1 MPRATHPLHELL
13 GPARGRLFEALRSG
27 SEPGVHLRELSRG
40 AGLSLSSLQR
50 ELDRMF
56 SLGLLRRTAQAN
68 RVVFG
73 LKRDEPFV
81 KLLLAASAA
90 LGLRGNQL
98 RGMPSDRDAEKV
110 FVDLC
115 AHFPP
120 DPALWKGLGD
130 AEFLAG
136 VAVVLAGHSGFDRAA
151 YLALA
156 ESLSPGA
163 STPDRHEVW
172 HRAHRPN
179 LPRLFSMID
188 RERQTHARA
197 EDQ

>member
-1 MPRATHPLHELL
+1 MERATHPFRELI

-27 SEPGVHLRELSRG
+27 PESGVHLRELSRG

-50 ELDRMF
+50 ELDRLL
-56 SLGLLRRTAQAN
+56 SSGLLRRRTQAN
-68 RVVFG
+68 RVVFD
-73 LKRDEPFV
+73 LKRDEPLV
-81 KLLLAASAA
+81 KLLLASAA
-90 LGLRGNQL
+90 ALDLRGVRL
-98 RGMPSDRDAEKV
+98 KGMPSDRDAERT

-120 DPALWKGLGD
+120 DAELWGRLGD

-136 VAVVLAGHSGFDRAA
+136 VAVLLAGHSGFERAA

-163 STPDRHEVW
+163 SAPDRHAAW
-172 HRAHRPN
+172 HRTHRPN

-188 RERQTHARA
+188 RERRTHARA

>member
-1 MPRATHPLHELL
+1 MARTTHPLDELI
-13 GPARGRLFEALRSG
+13 GPARGRLIEALRSG
-27 SEPGVHLRELSRG
+27 PESGVHLRELSRG

-50 ELDRMF
+50 ELERLLA
-56 SLGLLRRTAQAN
+56 SGLLSRRTRAN
-68 RVVFG
+68 RVVFD
-73 LKRDEPFV
+73 LRRDEPLV
-81 KLLLAASAA
+81 KLLLATAAA
-90 LGLRGNQL
+90 LELREARL
-98 RGMPSDRDAEKV
+98 TRMPSDRAAEKG

-120 DPALWKGLGD
+120 DAELWRRLGD

-136 VAVVLAGHSGFDRAA
+136 VAVLLAGHSGFDRPA

-163 STPDRHEVW
+163 STPDSHAAW

-188 RERQTHARA
+188 RERRTHARA
-197 EDQ
+197 ENQ

>member
-1 MPRATHPLHELL
+1 
-13 GPARGRLFEALRSG
+13 
-27 SEPGVHLRELSRG
+27 
-40 AGLSLSSLQR
+40 
-50 ELDRMF
+50 
-56 SLGLLRRTAQAN
+56 
-68 RVVFG
+68 
-73 LKRDEPFV
+73 
-81 KLLLAASAA
+81 
-90 LGLRGNQL
+90 LRGVRL
-98 RGMPSDRDAEKV
+98 KGMPSDRDAERT

-120 DPALWKGLGD
+120 DAELWGRLGD

-136 VAVVLAGHSGFDRAA
+136 VAVLLAGHSGFERAA

-163 STPDRHEVW
+163 SAPDRHAAW
-172 HRAHRPN
+172 HRTHRPN

-188 RERQTHARA
+188 RERRTHARA

>member
-1 MPRATHPLHELL
+1 MAPTTHPLHELI
-13 GPARGRLFEALRSG
+13 GPARGRLIEALRSS
-27 SEPGVHLRELSRG
+27 SESGVHLRELSRG

-50 ELDRMF
+50 ELERLLA
-56 SLGLLRRTAQAN
+56 SGLLSRRTQAN
-68 RVVFG
+68 RVVFD
-73 LKRDEPFV
+73 LKRDEPSV
-81 KLLLAASAA
+81 KLLLAAAAA
-90 LGLRGNQL
+90 LELREARL
-98 RGMPSDRDAEKV
+98 TGMPSGRVAEKT

-120 DPALWKGLGD
+120 DAELWKGLGD

-136 VAVVLAGHSGFDRAA
+136 VAIMLAGHSGFDRAA

-172 HRAHRPN
+172 HRVHRPN

-188 RERQTHARA
+188 RERRTHARA
-197 EDQ
+197 ENQ

>member
-1 MPRATHPLHELL
+1 MDRTVHPLRELI
-13 GPARGRLFEALRSG
+13 GPARGRLIEALRSG
-27 SEPGVHLRELSRG
+27 PESGVHLRELSRG

-50 ELDRMF
+50 ELERLLA
-56 SLGLLRRTAQAN
+56 SGLLSRRTRAN
-68 RVVFG
+68 RVVFD
-73 LKRDEPFV
+73 LKRDEPSV
-81 KLLLAASAA
+81 KLLLATAAA
-90 LGLRGNQL
+90 LELREARL
-98 RGMPSDRDAEKV
+98 TRMPSDRVAEKA

-120 DPALWKGLGD
+120 DAELWRRLGD

-136 VAVVLAGHSGFDRAA
+136 VAVLLAGHSGFDRAA

-163 STPDRHEVW
+163 STPERHEAW

-188 RERQTHARA
+188 RERRTHARA
-197 EDQ
+197 ENQ

>member
-1 MPRATHPLHELL
+1 MDHARHPLHELL

-27 SEPGVHLRELSRG
+27 PEPGVHLRELSRG

-50 ELDRMF
+50 ELDRLL
-56 SLGLLRRTAQAN
+56 SSGLLRRRTRAN

-73 LKRDEPFV
+73 LKREEPLV

-90 LGLRGNQL
+90 LGLRGVRL
-98 RGMPSDRDAEKV
+98 KGMPSDRDAEKA

-120 DPALWKGLGD
+120 DAELWKGLGD

-156 ESLSPGA
+156 ESLCPGSSA
-163 STPDRHEVW
+163 PERHEAW
-172 HRAHRPN
+172 HRTHRPN

-188 RERQTHARA
+188 RERRTHARA

>member
-1 MPRATHPLHELL
+1 MERASHPFRELI
-13 GPARGRLFEALRSG
+13 GPARGRLFEALRS
-27 SEPGVHLRELSRG
+27 SPESGVHLRELSRG

-50 ELDRMF
+50 ELDRLL
-56 SLGLLRRTAQAN
+56 SSGLLRRRTQAN
-68 RVVFG
+68 RVVFD
-73 LKRDEPFV
+73 LKRDEPLV
-81 KLLLAASAA
+81 KLLLAAAAA
-90 LGLRGNQL
+90 LELRGIQL
-98 RGMPSDRDAEKV
+98 RKMPSDRSAESA
-110 FVDLC
+110 FVGLC

-120 DPALWKGLGD
+120 DAELWKGLGD

-163 STPDRHEVW
+163 STPERHEAW

-179 LPRLFSMID
+179 LPRFFSMID
-188 RERQTHARA
+188 RERRTHARA
-197 EDQ
+197 ENQ

>member
-1 MPRATHPLHELL
+1 MQRAIHPFRELI

-27 SEPGVHLRELSRG
+27 PESGVHLRELSRG

-56 SLGLLRRTAQAN
+56 SSGLLRRTTQAN

-73 LKRDEPFV
+73 LKREEPFV
-81 KLLLAASAA
+81 KLLLAAAAA
-90 LGLRGNQL
+90 LELRGVRL
-98 RGMPSDRDAEKV
+98 KGMPSDRDAERT

-120 DPALWKGLGD
+120 DVELWGRLGD

-136 VAVVLAGHSGFDRAA
+136 VAVLLAGHSGFERAA

-163 STPDRHEVW
+163 SAPDRHAAW
-172 HRAHRPN
+172 HRTHRPN

-188 RERQTHARA
+188 RERRTHARA

>member
-1 MPRATHPLHELL
+1 M
-13 GPARGRLFEALRSG
+13 
-27 SEPGVHLRELSRG
+27 LS
-40 AGLSLSSLQR
+40 A
-50 ELDRMF
+50 
-56 SLGLLRRTAQAN
+56 GLLRRTARAN

-73 LKRDEPFV
+73 LKREAPFV

-90 LGLRGNQL
+90 LGLREVPL
-98 RGMPSDRDAEKV
+98 RGLPSDRDAEKV

-163 STPDRHEVW
+163 STPDRHVAW
-172 HRAHRPN
+172 HRAQRPN
-179 LPRLFSMID
+179 LPRLFAMID
-188 RERQTHARA
+188 RERRTHARA

>member
-1 MPRATHPLHELL
+1 MEPTTHPLHELI
-13 GPARGRLFEALRSG
+13 GPARGRLIEALRSS
-27 SEPGVHLRELSRG
+27 SESGVHLRELSRA

-50 ELDRMF
+50 ELERLLA
-56 SLGLLRRTAQAN
+56 SGLLSRRTQAN
-68 RVVFG
+68 RVVFD
-73 LKRDEPFV
+73 LKRDEPSV
-81 KLLLAASAA
+81 KLLLAAVAA
-90 LGLRGNQL
+90 LELREVRL
-98 RGMPSDRDAEKV
+98 SRMPSDRDAEKA

-115 AHFPP
+115 AHFSP
-120 DPALWKGLGD
+120 DAELWKGLGD

-136 VAVVLAGHSGFDRAA
+136 VAIMLAGHSGFDRAA

-163 STPDRHEVW
+163 STLDRHEAW

-188 RERQTHARA
+188 RERRTHARA
-197 EDQ
+197 ENQ

>member
-1 MPRATHPLHELL
+1 MERDC
-13 GPARGRLFEALRSG
+13 RSR
-27 SEPGVHLRELSRG
+27 VHLRELSRG

-50 ELDRMF
+50 ELERLLA
-56 SLGLLRRTAQAN
+56 SGLLSRRTQAN
-68 RVVFG
+68 RVVFD
-73 LKRDEPFV
+73 LKRDEPSV
-81 KLLLAASAA
+81 KLLLAAVAA
-90 LGLRGNQL
+90 LELREVRL
-98 RGMPSDRDAEKV
+98 TRMPSDRDAEKA

-120 DPALWKGLGD
+120 DAELWKGLGD

-136 VAVVLAGHSGFDRAA
+136 VAIMLAGHSGFDRAA

-163 STPDRHEVW
+163 STLDRHEAW

-188 RERQTHARA
+188 RERRTHARA
-197 EDQ
+197 ENQ

>member
-1 MPRATHPLHELL
+1 MDRATHPLHELI
-13 GPARGRLFEALRSG
+13 GPARGRLIEALRSS
-27 SEPGVHLRELSRG
+27 SESGVHLRELSRG

-50 ELDRMF
+50 ALERLLA
-56 SLGLLRRTAQAN
+56 SGLLSRRTQAN
-68 RVVFG
+68 RVVFD
-73 LKRDEPFV
+73 LKRDEPSV
-81 KLLLAASAA
+81 KLLLAAVAA
-90 LGLRGNQL
+90 LELREVRL
-98 RGMPSDRDAEKV
+98 TRMPSDRDAEKA

-115 AHFPP
+115 AHFSP
-120 DPALWKGLGD
+120 DAELWKGLGD

-136 VAVVLAGHSGFDRAA
+136 VAIMLAGHSGFDRAA

-163 STPDRHEVW
+163 STLDRHEAW

-188 RERQTHARA
+188 RERRTHARA
-197 EDQ
+197 ENQ

>member
-1 MPRATHPLHELL
+1 MEPTTHPLHELI
-13 GPARGRLFEALRSG
+13 GPARGRLIEALRSS
-27 SEPGVHLRELSRG
+27 SESGVHLRELSRG

-50 ELDRMF
+50 ELERLLA
-56 SLGLLRRTAQAN
+56 SGLLSRRTQAN
-68 RVVFG
+68 RVVFD
-73 LKRDEPFV
+73 LKRDEPSV
-81 KLLLAASAA
+81 KLLLAAVAA
-90 LGLRGNQL
+90 LELREVRL
-98 RGMPSDRDAEKV
+98 TRMPSDRDAEKA

-115 AHFPP
+115 AHFSP
-120 DPALWKGLGD
+120 DAELWKGLGD

-136 VAVVLAGHSGFDRAA
+136 VAIMLAGHSGFDRAA

-163 STPDRHEVW
+163 STLDRHEAW

-188 RERQTHARA
+188 RERRTHARA
-197 EDQ
+197 ENQ

>member
-1 MPRATHPLHELL
+1 MDRTAHPLRELI
-13 GPARGRLFEALRSG
+13 GPARGRLIEALRSG
-27 SEPGVHLRELSRG
+27 PESGVHLRELSRG

-50 ELDRMF
+50 ELERLLA
-56 SLGLLRRTAQAN
+56 SGLLSRRTRAN
-68 RVVFG
+68 RVVFD
-73 LKRDEPFV
+73 LKRDEPVV
-81 KLLLAASAA
+81 KLLLATAAA
-90 LGLRGNQL
+90 LELREARL
-98 RGMPSDRDAEKV
+98 TRMPSDRGAEKT
-110 FVDLC
+110 FADLC

-120 DPALWKGLGD
+120 DAELWRRLGD

-136 VAVVLAGHSGFDRAA
+136 VAVLLAGHSGFDRAA

-163 STPDRHEVW
+163 STPDRHEAW

-188 RERQTHARA
+188 RERRTHARA
-197 EDQ
+197 ENQ